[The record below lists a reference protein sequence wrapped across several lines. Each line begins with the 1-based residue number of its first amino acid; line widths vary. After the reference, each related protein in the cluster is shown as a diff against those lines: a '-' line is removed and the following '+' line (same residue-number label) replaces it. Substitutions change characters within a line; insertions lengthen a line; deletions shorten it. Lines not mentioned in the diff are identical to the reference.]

1 MLENTNNMM
10 SRVDAYRKFL
20 ETKNVELQMQY
31 SNNKKLVL
39 SFKLLTSKIRIPY
52 YDYKNWYGCVLDKY
66 IKTPDERKILK
77 HLGSDIEI
85 VKDSYDEKTK
95 TIDVR
100 GVIEIISL
108 DGEYLNETIN
118 YQDVIID
125 LFSTLYHG
133 QMIKGYDMSVDRPLT
148 RPYVFHAIFML
159 NINKSDLEYYKD
171 KVENRRTCNYFREY
185 SEVKEN
191 KYSYD
196 AIKSVFGI
204 VYMKKIPKGS
214 EFYLLEEN

>member
-1 MLENTNNMM
+1 MLENTMT
-10 SRVDAYRKFL
+10 RLECYKKFL
-20 ETKNVELQMQY
+20 ETKNVELQLQY
-31 SNNKKLVL
+31 SDNKKIVT
-39 SFKLLTSKIRIPY
+39 SFKLLTSKVRIPY

-66 IKTPDERKILK
+66 TKSESGIKLLK

-100 GVIEIISL
+100 GIIEIISL
-108 DGEYLNETIN
+108 DGDYLNETIN
-118 YQDVIID
+118 YQDVLID
-125 LFSTLYHG
+125 LFTTLYKG

-148 RPYVFHAIFML
+148 RSYIFHAIFML
-159 NINKSDLEYYKD
+159 DIQDLDLDYYKN

-196 AIKSVFGI
+196 VIKVIYGMI
-204 VYMKKIPKGS
+204 HMKKFPKGS
-214 EFYLLEEN
+214 EFYCLKS